1 MLHLMEKVFKDKV
14 ASPEWQAKLKTIIP
28 SYGTKL
34 NGNVA
39 RRSRSWNTPAA
50 YCSCNTLSH
59 RLRMLRQKRS
69 QPQPENKPVAD
80 IAL

>member
-1 MLHLMEKVFKDKV
+1 MFKDKV

-34 NGNVA
+34 NGNVEA
-39 RRSRSWNTPAA
+39 TEQELQYTSDVLGLKYDKPQAA
-50 YCSCNTLSH
+50 DEAPKPQLKP
-59 RLRMLRQKRS
+59 QAP
-69 QPQPENKPVAD
+69 PQPEQKTVAD

>member
-1 MLHLMEKVFKDKV
+1 MEKVFKDKV

-39 RRSRSWNTPAA
+39 RRSRSWNNTAA
-50 YCSCNTLSH
+50 FCSCNTLSH
-59 RLRMLRQKRS
+59 RLRMRRQKQS
-69 QPQPENKPVAD
+69 QPQAEKQTGCGYRAVR
-80 IAL
+80 

>member
-34 NGNVA
+34 NGNVE

-50 YCSCNTLSH
+50 YCNCNT
-59 RLRMLRQKRS
+59 
-69 QPQPENKPVAD
+69 
-80 IAL
+80 